1 MALDSTLDAT
11 VQALQ
16 SGPKKI
22 PVPAAIQNINTWETE
37 LASVPAAKSIVS
49 DLGQLRTLLESGSPD
64 DAKISTL
71 LQKLSSDTTASA
83 SGAGPDLAPKLQQL
97 GKLLAHGV

>member
-1 MALDSTLDAT
+1 MAISSTLDAT

-22 PVPAAIQNINTWETE
+22 PVSAAIQNINTWETE
-37 LASVPAAKSIVS
+37 LASVPAAKGILS
-49 DLGQLRTLLESGSPD
+49 DLGELRTLLEASSPN
-64 DAKISTL
+64 DAEISTL
-71 LQKLSSDTTASA
+71 LKKLSSDTTSSA
-83 SGAGPDLAPKLQQL
+83 SGAGPDLGPKLQEL